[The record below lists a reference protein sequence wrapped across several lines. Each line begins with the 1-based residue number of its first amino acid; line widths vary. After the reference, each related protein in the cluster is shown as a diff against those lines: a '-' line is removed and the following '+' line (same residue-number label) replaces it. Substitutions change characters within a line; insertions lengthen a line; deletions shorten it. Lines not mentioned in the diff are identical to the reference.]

1 MAKMIVFDMDGTI
14 ANLYGVAGWL
24 HMLQAEDVT
33 PYEIA
38 EPLYNMKEL
47 SNILLDLKMLG
58 GFRIAVTSWTSKGG
72 SDEYNKAVAKAKKDW
87 LDRFC
92 FPYDELHL
100 VEYGTSK
107 SECTAYEND
116 FQVLIDDNKKVR
128 NSWVLGNTINAKEDI
143 LPFLERLVNAY
154 I

>member
-1 MAKMIVFDMDGTI
+1 MRAKITLW
-14 ANLYGVAGWL
+14 NLPNTDRKNNL
-24 HMLQAEDVT
+24 E
-33 PYEIA
+33 
-38 EPLYNMKEL
+38 
-47 SNILLDLKMLG
+47 
-58 GFRIAVTSWTSKGG
+58 FWT
-72 SDEYNKAVAKAKKDW
+72 
-87 LDRFC
+87 
-92 FPYDELHL
+92 ELHL